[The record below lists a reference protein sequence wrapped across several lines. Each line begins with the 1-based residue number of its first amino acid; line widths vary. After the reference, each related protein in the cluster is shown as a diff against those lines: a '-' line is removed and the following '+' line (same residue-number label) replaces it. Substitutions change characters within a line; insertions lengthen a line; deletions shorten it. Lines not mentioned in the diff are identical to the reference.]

1 MTAAT
6 PMSRKA
12 RPRLG
17 SVQIEPAA
25 AWLLGF
31 APTVYLALS
40 GGGYD
45 IIVRSEVGI
54 VLWWLLLLGVVVGV
68 LPRRRLG
75 TSSWVAL
82 ALFGAFLAWTW
93 IAVNWT
99 ESKEQTLAE
108 TARVAT
114 YLGVLVLGLTL
125 LSRRTLAPLLY
136 GLASAVGLVCI
147 LAVISS
153 LVPSW
158 FPADTTARFYETA
171 RLAYPFDYSDGV
183 GEFAALGLPLLLF
196 VVAGARRVATR
207 VVAAAVLPA
216 VVLCL
221 VLTASRGGVLASVVG
236 LISFFALAPCRLRR
250 LATLLAIALPSAGLV
265 LALLDIHTSQT
276 VALQSAT
283 VGQRHSVLI
292 ILGLACVTAGTL
304 EACLTLIWRRA
315 TWPRRLMVP
324 RRASLVVTAVMLT
337 TVTFVVLVVIASGT
351 ANRLWQEF
359 KQPNPGVGG
368 SHYLRLLSISGS
380 HRYQYW
386 QVAFDAFKAHPLTGI
401 GPGTFQFYWAQHNSL
416 GEFVRNAHSL
426 WMETLAELGIIGLA
440 LIATF
445 FGVSIIGGA
454 VRALRAPLAIR
465 LPVATAV
472 AGTAAF
478 CAAAAFDWVWQIGV
492 IPLIAMLLVAVT
504 LAGDGERDRPLVGGL
519 GVGTRIGLGVGAL
532 VALWA
537 IVVPL
542 ASTIEVRLSETA
554 ALHREFRKAL
564 NDAATAQNLEPSAA
578 SPRLQLALIL
588 EQLGDVRGASQAIKL
603 AEAREATNWQIWLVA
618 SRIATEAD
626 RPVLALADYRRA
638 RALNPTSPIFTA
650 SRA

>member
-6 PMSRKA
+6 PTTRR

-31 APTVYLALS
+31 APTTYLALS

-45 IIVRSEVGI
+45 IIARSEVGI
-54 VLWWLLLLGVVVGV
+54 LLWWLLLLGVVVGV
-68 LPRRRLG
+68 LPNRGLR
-75 TSSWVAL
+75 TSSWIAL

-114 YLGVLVLGLTL
+114 YLGVLVLGLAL
-125 LSRRTLAPLLY
+125 LSRRTLTPLLC
-136 GLASAVGLVCI
+136 GLACAIGLVCA
-147 LAVISS
+147 LAVMSS

-158 FPADTTARFYETA
+158 FPVDTSARFYETA

-207 VVAAAVLPA
+207 VIGAAALPA

-236 LISFFALAPCRLRR
+236 LITFFALAPCRLRR
-250 LATLLAIALPSAGLV
+250 LATLLVIALPSAGLV
-265 LALLDIHTSQT
+265 LALLDVHTSQT
-276 VALQSAT
+276 VALQSAP
-283 VGQRHSVLI
+283 VGQRHLVLI
-292 ILGLACVTAGTL
+292 ILGLACLTAGLL
-304 EACLTLIWRRA
+304 EACLILICRRA
-315 TWPRRLMVP
+315 RWPRRLVVS
-324 RRASLVVTAVMLT
+324 RRASLVITAVILT
-337 TVTFVVLVVIASGT
+337 AVTLVVLGMIASGT
-351 ANRLWQEF
+351 DNRLWQEF
-359 KQPNPGVGG
+359 KRPNPPVGG
-368 SHYLRLLSISGS
+368 DHYLRLVSISGS

-386 QVAFDAFKAHPLTGI
+386 QAAFDAFKAHPWTGI
-401 GPGTFQFYWAQHNSL
+401 GPGTFQFFWAQHNSL

-426 WMETLAELGIIGLA
+426 WMETLAELGIVGLA

-445 FGVSIIGGA
+445 FGVAVTGGA
-454 VRALRAPLAIR
+454 VRALRAPQTIR

-492 IPLIAMLLVAVT
+492 MPLIAMLLVAVT
-504 LAGDGERDRPLVGGL
+504 LGGDDERDRPSVGRVS
-519 GVGTRIGLGVGAL
+519 VGTRIGLGVAAL
-532 VALWA
+532 VSLWA

-542 ASTIEVRLSETA
+542 ASTIEVRLSQRA
-554 ALHREFRKAL
+554 VLDREFRRAL
-564 NDAATAQNLEPSAA
+564 NDAITAQQLEPSAA
-578 SPRLQLALIL
+578 SPRLQQALIL

-626 RPVLALADYRRA
+626 RPALALADYRRA
-638 RALNPTSPIFTA
+638 RALNPTSPIFTTD
-650 SRA
+650 RA